1 MLKLPNKMVDGQPTK
16 QDADDFIKNF
26 GPDAF
31 ERLLSGSEN
40 GIEFR
45 IAEVAGK
52 FDLSD
57 DRQRVAYAEEVS
69 GVLAGLENAVE
80 REIYTCLLYTSGLR
94 TECQCRY
101 RPWPYVEHSPQRE
114 LTNRIA
120 QETFGYTLREEV
132 CPGGLEIG
140 YFFTCADFDAVMLGP
155 NMKHW
160 CS

>member
-69 GVLAGLENAVE
+69 GVLAGWK
-80 REIYTCLLYTSGLR
+80 T
-94 TECQCRY
+94 
-101 RPWPYVEHSPQRE
+101 PWSARSTRRAPPR
-114 LTNRIA
+114 R
-120 QETFGYTLREEV
+120 R
-132 CPGGLEIG
+132 
-140 YFFTCADFDAVMLGP
+140 D
-155 NMKHW
+155 
-160 CS
+160 